1 MEEEHRLRAKREGMM
16 RLEGIM
22 FTILLALVSL
32 LAFTRKAFVSGL
44 IVIFVVVYIFAG
56 HLHMFS
62 CSD

>member
-1 MEEEHRLRAKREGMM
+1 M